1 MNARLEMP
9 LVGIDSTT
17 AGEELRR
24 NYAAVRLHVKSF
36 GTTRTLSEGQVA
48 ELKEAPF
55 SAR

>member
-9 LVGIDSTT
+9 VVGIDSTT
-17 AGEELRR
+17 DGEELRR

-36 GTTRTLSEGQVA
+36 GTTRTLSQGQVA

>member
-1 MNARLEMP
+1 MNACLEMP
-9 LVGIDSTT
+9 VVGIDITT

-24 NYAAVRLHVKSF
+24 TYAAVRLHVKSF
-36 GTTRTLSEGQVA
+36 GTTRTLSEGQLA

>member
-1 MNARLEMP
+1 MNAPLEMS
-9 LVGIDSTT
+9 VGGIDSTT

-36 GTTRTLSEGQVA
+36 GTTRTLSQGLVA